1 MTLYKRRCQTIDL
14 DGSIKGFLPS
24 SSASRLTT
32 AMRLESKCSTSHHT
46 QASRRWSLS
55 LARATSRESDENSV
69 DVINC
74 TDGAP
79 PALSPKATVASTGRH
94 RNVGSKPS
102 FGYAQAAH
110 DGSCFRRRDGTGRR
124 PWLHVFTCGLSRL
137 PATARLHRL
146 VGGFSPLES

>member
-74 TDGAP
+74 TDLAP

-94 RNVGSKPS
+94 RNVGSKPA

-110 DGSCFRRRDGTGRR
+110 DGSCFRRRDRQEAMA
-124 PWLHVFTCGLSRL
+124 SRL
-137 PATARLHRL
+137 YLWALSPPCHARLHRR
-146 VGGFSPLES
+146 VGVFSPLES